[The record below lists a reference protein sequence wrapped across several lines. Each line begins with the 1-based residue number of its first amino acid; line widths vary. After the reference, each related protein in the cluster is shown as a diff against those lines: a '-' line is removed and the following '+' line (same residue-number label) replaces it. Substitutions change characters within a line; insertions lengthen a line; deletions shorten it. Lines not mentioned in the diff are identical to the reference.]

1 MNGIHFNITPLND
14 SIVRSIQHKID
25 SKTKPLGALGMLE
38 TIALKI
44 ARIQESDSPK
54 LKNPTLVVF
63 AGDHGI
69 AKEGQVNPYP
79 QAVTAQMVYN
89 FLEGGAAI
97 NSFCNQNGI
106 DLKIVD
112 AGVNHDFKNTSG
124 LVDAKIDYGTQNY
137 QKGPA
142 MQLEQCHVAIEKGA
156 SIVTEIQS
164 KGCNCIGFGEMGIGN
179 TSSAALLMAAF
190 TGFSIKDCV
199 GAGTGLSS
207 SGIAQKKEILTEV
220 FEGGTATSPLEK
232 LAYFGGFEIAMMT
245 GAFLRAAEL
254 KMTILVDGF
263 IASSALL
270 AAHALH
276 RSILDYCIFMH
287 NSGEQG
293 HIKILE
299 FFGQKAILDL
309 GMRLGEGTGAAVAFP
324 IIQSAIGFLNDM
336 ASFESAQID
345 NPL

>member
-1 MNGIHFNITPLND
+1 MQFNITPLSD
-14 SIVRSIQHKID
+14 SIVQSIKHKID

-38 TIALKI
+38 TIALKV
-44 ARIQESDSPK
+44 ARIQETDSPS

-79 QAVTAQMVYN
+79 QSVTAQMVYN

-97 NSFCNQNGI
+97 NSFCKQNSI

-112 AGVNHDFKNTSG
+112 AGVNHNFKNAPG
-124 LVDAKIDYGTQNY
+124 LIDAKIEYGTRNY
-137 QKGPA
+137 QQGPA
-142 MQLEQCHVAIEKGA
+142 MQLDQGYAAIAKGA
-156 SIVTEIQS
+156 TIVSTIY
-164 KGCNCIGFGEMGIGN
+164 KTGCNCIGFGEMGIGN

-190 TGFSIKDCV
+190 TGIPIKDCV

-207 SGIAQKKEILTEV
+207 SGIAQKKEILARV
-220 FEGGTATSPLEK
+220 FKGCTATSPIEK

-254 KMTILVDGF
+254 KMTVLVDGF

-270 AAHALH
+270 VAHALH
-276 RSILDYCIFMH
+276 KNVLDYCIFMH

-293 HIKILE
+293 HHKILE
-299 FFGQKAILDL
+299 YFRQNAILDL

-324 IIQSAIGFLNDM
+324 ILQSAIGFLNDM
-336 ASFESAQID
+336 ASFETAQID
-345 NPL
+345 NPM